1 MTAFMM
7 PGGDERLVSQVIPM
21 GRPGRPSDIVGTVVY
36 LASAASGFT
45 TGALITVDG
54 GTVL

>member
-7 PGGDERLVSQVIPM
+7 PGGDQSLIKGAIPM
-21 GRPGRPSDIVGTVVY
+21 GRAGQPSDIVGTVVY

-45 TGALITVDG
+45 TGSIIKVDG
-54 GTVL
+54 GSAL